1 MQLRFEY
8 FRGLLSSWPTLMRQ
22 AADFAST
29 VGPARLV
36 NLSQSEDD
44 DDGVITVWYWDED
57 PTAPEGSARRAG
69 GAELS
74 VPILPADDLSI
85 ARQFYVDAL
94 GFSVTF
100 ESTDEGDTGL
110 MGLQR
115 GGLELTIDAPMDGH
129 GREAAVSL
137 HVADADALY
146 AEWSQAVEAL
156 APPKSESWGAR
167 TFTVIDPAGNTLFV
181 IGPALETE

>member
-1 MQLRFEY
+1 MQVHFKQ
-8 FRGLLSSWPTLMRQ
+8 FRGILATWPQLMQ
-22 AADFAST
+22 EAADFST
-29 VGPARLV
+29 TIGPARLI
-36 NLSQSEDD
+36 NISQSEDD
-44 DDGVITVWYWDED
+44 DDGVIAVWYWDED
-57 PTAPEGSARRAG
+57 PTAPGASTRRAG

-74 VPILPADDLSI
+74 VPILPADDLAI

-94 GFSVTF
+94 GFGVTF
-100 ESTDEGDTGL
+100 DTSEDGDTGL
-110 MGLQR
+110 LGLQR

-156 APPKSESWGAR
+156 ERPKSEAWGAR
-167 TFTVIDPAGNTLFV
+167 TFSVIDPSGNTLFV
-181 IGPALETE
+181 IGPALEQE